1 MSKFKTYAKAILI
14 PVIVGGIVGFIISGS
29 IDYDSLT
36 KPPLAPPGIVFPIVW
51 TILYVLMGISF
62 GMLNTKDLVDSKVKN
77 IYYTQLVI
85 NALWS
90 IIFFT
95 LKLRLFAFIWILL
108 LLALSPYVSYFKIT
122 NSFSINHS
130 IFSKMSFADKSMS
143 GNSLLKASN
152 RLVWLI
158 PQLFENPGT

>member
-1 MSKFKTYAKAILI
+1 MSKFKTYAKAVLI

-51 TILYVLMGISF
+51 TILYVLMGLSY
-62 GMLNTKDLVDSKVKN
+62 GMLDTKDLVDSKVKN
-77 IYYTQLVI
+77 IYYTQLVV

-108 LLALSPYVSYFKIT
+108 LLALIVIMLKTFYEKDKTAAFLQIPYLIWTAFATYL
-122 NSFSINHS
+122 NLSIY
-130 IFSKMSFADKSMS
+130 
-143 GNSLLKASN
+143 LLN
-152 RLVWLI
+152 
-158 PQLFENPGT
+158 G

>member
-14 PVIVGGIVGFIISGS
+14 PVIVGGLVGFIISGS

-51 TILYVLMGISF
+51 TILYVLMGLSY
-62 GMLNTKDLVDSKVKN
+62 GTLDTKDLVDSKVKN

-108 LLALSPYVSYFKIT
+108 LLALIVIMLKTFYEKDKTASFLQIPYLIWTAFATYL
-122 NSFSINHS
+122 NLSIY
-130 IFSKMSFADKSMS
+130 
-143 GNSLLKASN
+143 LLN
-152 RLVWLI
+152 
-158 PQLFENPGT
+158 G

>member
-29 IDYDSLT
+29 IDYESLT

-51 TILYVLMGISF
+51 TILYVLMGLSY
-62 GMLNTKDLVDSKVKN
+62 GMLDTKDLVDSKVKN
-77 IYYTQLVI
+77 IYYTQLVV

-108 LLALSPYVSYFKIT
+108 LLALIVVMIKTFYEKDKTASFLQIPYLIWTAFATYL
-122 NSFSINHS
+122 NLSIY
-130 IFSKMSFADKSMS
+130 
-143 GNSLLKASN
+143 LLN
-152 RLVWLI
+152 
-158 PQLFENPGT
+158 G